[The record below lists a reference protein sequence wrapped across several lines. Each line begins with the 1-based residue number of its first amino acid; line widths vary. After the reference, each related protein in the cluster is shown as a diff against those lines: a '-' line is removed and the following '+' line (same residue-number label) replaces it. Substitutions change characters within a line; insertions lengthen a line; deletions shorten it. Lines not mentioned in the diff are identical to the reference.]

1 VIALDSSALVKLVLD
16 EPESAAL
23 ETWLDSRAPL
33 SVTASA
39 LVRVEL
45 IRAVARA
52 APAGVARART
62 LLAGVD
68 LVPITQGLLDAAA
81 DLGPS
86 SLRSPD
92 ALHLATALGLGPVL
106 DAFVVY
112 DERLAQAATA
122 AGLPVVAP
130 A

>member
-1 VIALDSSALVKLVLD
+1 M
-16 EPESAAL
+16 
-23 ETWLDSRAPL
+23 
-33 SVTASA
+33 
-39 LVRVEL
+39 
-45 IRAVARA
+45 
-52 APAGVARART
+52 ARART

-68 LVPITQGLLDAAA
+68 LVPITQGLLAAAA

-112 DERLAQAATA
+112 DERLAQAATD

>member
-1 VIALDSSALVKLVLD
+1 MIALDSSALVELVLD

-23 ETWLDSRAPL
+23 ETWLVGRAPL
-33 SVTASA
+33 SVTASD

-52 APAGVARART
+52 APAGVPRART

-68 LVPITQGLLDAAA
+68 LVPITRDLLEVAA
-81 DLGPS
+81 DLGPP
-86 SLRSPD
+86 SLRSLD
-92 ALHLATALGLGPVL
+92 ALHLATALSLGSAL

-112 DERLAQAATA
+112 DERLAHAATD
-122 AGLPVVAP
+122 AGLQVVAP